1 MSEHMSEEERNA
13 HFRKLADRFIDTANR
28 QTEDTE
34 PSVISSSFLYAAS
47 RFCAFVVAG
56 KAGDS
61 ERYDKLKDEALEY
74 YTNEFQRML
83 SENLDNY
90 AVVFEDKD
98 KQSH

>member
-1 MSEHMSEEERNA
+1 MSEYMSEEERNT

-56 KAGDS
+56 KAGDA
-61 ERYDKLKDEALEY
+61 ERYDKLKSEALEY
-74 YTNEFQRML
+74 YTNEFNKML

-90 AVVFEDKD
+90 GTVFEDD
-98 KQSH
+98 IKQPH